1 MPAAM
6 LVLRL
11 SSRHGAVPGCRQE
24 HRFLRL
30 ISFCPRGRKLKSLIL
45 AFVAPGES
53 PPCSY
58 CQLPDRDQSRVTTC
72 LAAALQSS
80 LGRVLLSWGCGF
92 SLSRHWAL
100 GSAARPGWKP
110 AITSPTLA
118 ACWHSACGPQTPQK
132 HPTKRNQFS
141 GDFQENACFSLG
153 THRPSSLPRAIRKPQ
168 RLRVKLS
175 WCCKHA
181 LPKPLTV
188 YNCRGQTLPRCP
200 EPSREVQGEENGSGL
215 FLRSSLVTQTGSLDG
230 IIPFPTVRQCR

>member
-1 MPAAM
+1 MFHWVWSNEEIPGDKCGFTKRTGRC
-6 LVLRL
+6 LQRFSSCL
-11 SSRHGAVPGCRQE
+11 SSRHGAVPSCRQE

-58 CQLPDRDQSRVTTC
+58 CQPPDRDQSRVTTC

-100 GSAARPGWKP
+100 GRAARPGWKP

-118 ACWHSACGPQTPQK
+118 ARWHSACGPQTPQK

-153 THRPSSLPRAIRKPQ
+153 THRPSSLPRAIRNP
-168 RLRVKLS
+168 
-175 WCCKHA
+175 
-181 LPKPLTV
+181 
-188 YNCRGQTLPRCP
+188 
-200 EPSREVQGEENGSGL
+200 PSPNA
-215 FLRSSLVTQTGSLDG
+215 
-230 IIPFPTVRQCR
+230 